1 MDLQSHYRL
10 SDLCRGEAGVDLGAC
25 DGFMAEEGGDGV
37 YVHSVFQEVHREGVE
52 KQRKVICFSIFVG
65 LWNVSVQNHF
75 PMQKV

>member
-37 YVHSVFQEVHREGVE
+37 YVHSVFQEAHREGVE
-52 KQRKVICFSIFVG
+52 KAVEGDVLLYLCGF
-65 LWNVSVQNHF
+65 
-75 PMQKV
+75 MEC